1 MQVTKDD
8 LLKIAKILKSN
19 GTGGEILV
27 SSEIDPEDLR
37 KDGPVYLIFD
47 GVPVPFF
54 ISSVRKRGTRKAVIQ
69 LEDVCSQTDAEEIIG
84 KDVYAE
90 AGTYEGLCE
99 DSGIGFL
106 KGWTLYDADGIAAGT
121 ITGTLEIPG
130 NPCLEILTPDG
141 AQAYVPFNEK
151 LLVGIDADNQEI
163 QLEIPEG
170 LI

>member
-1 MQVTKDD
+1 MLQ
-8 LLKIAKILKSN
+8 IAKILKSN
-19 GTGGEILV
+19 GIEGEILI
-27 SSEIDPEDLR
+27 SSDIAPEDLR
-37 KDGPVYLIFD
+37 KDGPVYLMFD

-54 ISSVRKRGTRKAVIQ
+54 IRSVRKRGARKAIIQ
-69 LEDVCSQTDAEEIIG
+69 LEDVCSQTDAEEITG
-84 KDVYAE
+84 KAIYAE
-90 AGTYEGLCE
+90 AGTYEGLDD

-106 KGWTLYDADGIAAGT
+106 KGWTLYDADGNVAGK

-130 NPCLEILTPDG
+130 NPCLEITTEDG
-141 AQAYVPFNEK
+141 SQAYVPFNEK